1 MSNQRLQGWNPQ
13 KTGFTYAKDRIFG
26 PGFRSGGLYADL
38 GLAEATG
45 GNFHAHLTKINP
57 EKHSETGT
65 TGMHR
70 HDYDLQFCYM
80 ISGEIDF
87 VIEGIDEVL
96 TFRAGDTFVLPH
108 KILHNEI
115 RITEDYQV
123 LELYGPAK
131 SGTVQVEPGVGAGE
145 VSEDWAKKQSKKN
158 GQRLQGW
165 NKQTPV
171 FTYA

>member
-96 TFRAGDTFVLPH
+96 TFRRATPSFYRTRSFTTKSELL
-108 KILHNEI
+108 KTI
-115 RITEDYQV
+115 RYWNFTDR
-123 LELYGPAK
+123 P
-131 SGTVQVEPGVGAGE
+131 SPG
-145 VSEDWAKKQSKKN
+145 QC
-158 GQRLQGW
+158 R
-165 NKQTPV
+165 
-171 FTYA
+171 